1 MRYQTVV
8 VGTDGSE
15 TALKAVQT
23 AADLA
28 AAMQISLDVVVAFHP
43 IPAREQ
49 AWITPGLGDTRFRV
63 TGTEHAQEVLDAA
76 VTAARETGAPTV
88 GGQLVEGDAVG
99 ALLSVAENRAPAL
112 LVVGNRGMNRLS
124 GRLLGSVPSDVAFR
138 ARCDVLIVHT
148 T

>member
-15 TALKAVQT
+15 TALTAVQT

-28 AAMQISLDVVVAFHP
+28 AAMQVPLTVVVAYHP

-63 TGTEHAQEVLDAA
+63 TGTEHAQEALDAA
-76 VTAARETGAPTV
+76 VAAARDAGTPAV
-88 GGQLVEGDAVG
+88 AGQLVEGDAVG
-99 ALLSVAENRAPAL
+99 ALLSVAESHSPAL

-138 ARCDVLIVHT
+138 ARCDILIVHT